1 MRKLTW
7 VETRNLARDTAFG
20 NSSAKM
26 YLLAKFWL
34 IAGLGFL
41 VSSKALLAAEEKTR
55 MDINGDGVVSFV
67 EFQESDRDGISRLDT
82 DSNGV
87 LTIDEFLNGR
97 PNFRPRNRVRRDQ
110 QSGQQTDR
118 PDPDEL
124 DARRAQ
130 MRERMTARAEERFHE
145 MDVNGDEMITL
156 AEFQEANFDAM
167 DRDGDGVLTG
177 RELRRQRR
185 SNFGGPTGSRESG
198 SRRGSDRRGRP
209 RGNSGGQS

>member
-1 MRKLTW
+1 MQKLTW
-7 VETRNLARDTAFG
+7 
-20 NSSAKM
+20 
-26 YLLAKFWL
+26 

-41 VSSKALLAAEEKTR
+41 LSSTALLAAEEKR
-55 MDINGDGVVSFV
+55 VSRGGVDQLDINGDGVISFV
-67 EFQESDRDGISRLDT
+67 EFQESDRNGLSRLDT
-82 DSNGV
+82 DNNGV
-87 LTIDEFLNGR
+87 LTIDEFLNTR
-97 PNFRPRNRVRRDQ
+97 PNFRPRSRVRGDQ
-110 QSGQQTDR
+110 QSGQQNDR

-198 SRRGSDRRGRP
+198 SRRDSDRRGRP
-209 RGNSGGQS
+209 HGNSGGQS

>member
-1 MRKLTW
+1 MQKLTW
-7 VETRNLARDTAFG
+7 
-20 NSSAKM
+20 
-26 YLLAKFWL
+26 

-41 VSSKALLAAEEKTR
+41 LSSTALLAAEEKR
-55 MDINGDGVVSFV
+55 VSRGGVDQLDINGDGVISFV
-67 EFQESDRDGISRLDT
+67 EFQESDRNGLSRLDT

-87 LTIDEFLNGR
+87 LTIDEFLNTR
-97 PNFRPRNRVRRDQ
+97 PNCRPRSRVRGDQ
-110 QSGQQTDR
+110 QSGQQNDR

>member
-1 MRKLTW
+1 MQKLTW
-7 VETRNLARDTAFG
+7 
-20 NSSAKM
+20 
-26 YLLAKFWL
+26 

-41 VSSKALLAAEEKTR
+41 LSSTALLAAEEKR
-55 MDINGDGVVSFV
+55 ASRGGVDQLDINGDGVISFV
-67 EFQESDRDGISRLDT
+67 EYQESDRNGLSRLDT

-87 LTIDEFLNGR
+87 LTIDEFLNTR
-97 PNFRPRNRVRRDQ
+97 PNFRPRSRVRGDQ
-110 QSGQQTDR
+110 QSGQQNDR

>member
-1 MRKLTW
+1 MQKLTW
-7 VETRNLARDTAFG
+7 
-20 NSSAKM
+20 
-26 YLLAKFWL
+26 

-41 VSSKALLAAEEKTR
+41 LSSKAHLAAEEKR
-55 MDINGDGVVSFV
+55 ASRGGADQLDINGDGVISFV
-67 EFQESDRDGISRLDT
+67 EFQESDRNGLSRLDT

-87 LTIDEFLNGR
+87 LTIDEFLNTR
-97 PNFRPRNRVRRDQ
+97 PNFRPRSRVRGDQ
-110 QSGQQTDR
+110 QSGQQNDR

-124 DARRAQ
+124 EARRAQ

-185 SNFGGPTGSRESG
+185 PNFGGPTGSRESG

>member
-1 MRKLTW
+1 MQKLTW
-7 VETRNLARDTAFG
+7 
-20 NSSAKM
+20 
-26 YLLAKFWL
+26 

-41 VSSKALLAAEEKTR
+41 LSSTALLAAEEKR
-55 MDINGDGVVSFV
+55 ASRGGVDQLDINGDGVISFV
-67 EFQESDRDGISRLDT
+67 EFQESDRNGLSRLDT

-87 LTIDEFLNGR
+87 LTIDEFLNTR
-97 PNFRPRNRVRRDQ
+97 PNFRPRSRVRGDQ
-110 QSGQQTDR
+110 QSGQQNDR

-198 SRRGSDRRGRP
+198 SHRGSDRRGRP

>member
-1 MRKLTW
+1 MQKLTW
-7 VETRNLARDTAFG
+7 
-20 NSSAKM
+20 
-26 YLLAKFWL
+26 

-41 VSSKALLAAEEKTR
+41 LSSTALLAAEEKR
-55 MDINGDGVVSFV
+55 VSRGGVDQLDINGDGVISFV
-67 EFQESDRDGISRLDT
+67 EFQESDRNGLSRLDT
-82 DSNGV
+82 DNNGV
-87 LTIDEFLNGR
+87 LTIDEFLNTR
-97 PNFRPRNRVRRDQ
+97 PNFRPRSRVRGDQ
-110 QSGQQTDR
+110 QSGQQNDR

>member
-1 MRKLTW
+1 MQKLTW
-7 VETRNLARDTAFG
+7 
-20 NSSAKM
+20 
-26 YLLAKFWL
+26 

-41 VSSKALLAAEEKTR
+41 LSSTALLAAEEKR
-55 MDINGDGVVSFV
+55 VSRGGVDQLDINGDGVISFV
-67 EFQESDRDGISRLDT
+67 EFQESDRNGLSRLDT

-87 LTIDEFLNGR
+87 LTIDEFLNTR
-97 PNFRPRNRVRRDQ
+97 PNFRPRSRIRGDQ
-110 QSGQQTDR
+110 QSGQQNDR

>member
-1 MRKLTW
+1 MQKLTW
-7 VETRNLARDTAFG
+7 
-20 NSSAKM
+20 
-26 YLLAKFWL
+26 

-41 VSSKALLAAEEKTR
+41 LSSTTLLAAEEKR
-55 MDINGDGVVSFV
+55 VSRGGVDQLDINGDGVISFV
-67 EFQESDRDGISRLDT
+67 EFQESDRNGLSRLDT
-82 DSNGV
+82 DNNGV
-87 LTIDEFLNGR
+87 LTIDEFLNTR
-97 PNFRPRNRVRRDQ
+97 PNFRPRSRVRGDQ
-110 QSGQQTDR
+110 KSGQQNDR

-185 SNFGGPTGSRESG
+185 SNFGGPTGYRESG

>member
-1 MRKLTW
+1 MHKLTW
-7 VETRNLARDTAFG
+7 
-20 NSSAKM
+20 
-26 YLLAKFWL
+26 

-41 VSSKALLAAEEKTR
+41 LSSTALLAAEEKR
-55 MDINGDGVVSFV
+55 ASRGGVDQLDRTGEGVSSFG
-67 EFQESDRDGISRLDT
+67 EFQESDRNGLSRLDT

-87 LTIDEFLNGR
+87 LTIDEFLNTR
-97 PNFRPRNRVRRDQ
+97 PKFRPRSRVRGDQ
-110 QSGQQTDR
+110 QRGQQNDR

-130 MRERMTARAEERFHE
+130 MRERMTVRAEERFHE

>member
-1 MRKLTW
+1 MQKLTW
-7 VETRNLARDTAFG
+7 
-20 NSSAKM
+20 
-26 YLLAKFWL
+26 

-41 VSSKALLAAEEKTR
+41 LSSTALLAAEEKR
-55 MDINGDGVVSFV
+55 VSRGGVDQLDINGDGVISFV
-67 EFQESDRDGISRLDT
+67 EFQESDRNGLSRLDT
-82 DSNGV
+82 DNNGV
-87 LTIDEFLNGR
+87 LTIDEFLNTR
-97 PNFRPRNRVRRDQ
+97 PNFRPRSRVRGDQ
-110 QSGQQTDR
+110 QSGQQNDR

-177 RELRRQRR
+177 R
-185 SNFGGPTGSRESG
+185 
-198 SRRGSDRRGRP
+198 
-209 RGNSGGQS
+209 

>member
-1 MRKLTW
+1 MQKLTW
-7 VETRNLARDTAFG
+7 
-20 NSSAKM
+20 
-26 YLLAKFWL
+26 

-41 VSSKALLAAEEKTR
+41 LSSTALLAAEEKR
-55 MDINGDGVVSFV
+55 VSRGGVDQLDINGDGVISFV
-67 EFQESDRDGISRLDT
+67 EFQESDRNGLSRLDT

-87 LTIDEFLNGR
+87 LTIDEFLNTR
-97 PNFRPRNRVRRDQ
+97 PNFRPRSRVRGDQ
-110 QSGQQTDR
+110 QSGQQNDR

>member
-1 MRKLTW
+1 MQKLTW
-7 VETRNLARDTAFG
+7 
-20 NSSAKM
+20 
-26 YLLAKFWL
+26 

-41 VSSKALLAAEEKTR
+41 LSSTALLAAEEKR
-55 MDINGDGVVSFV
+55 VSRGGVDQLDINGDGVISFV
-67 EFQESDRDGISRLDT
+67 EFQESDRNGLSRLDT
-82 DSNGV
+82 DNNGV
-87 LTIDEFLNGR
+87 LTIDEFLNTR
-97 PNFRPRNRVRRDQ
+97 PNFRPRSRVRGDQ
-110 QSGQQTDR
+110 QSGQQNDR

-130 MRERMTARAEERFHE
+130 MRERRTARAEERFHE

-167 DRDGDGVLTG
+167 DRDGAGVLTG

>member
-1 MRKLTW
+1 MQKLTW
-7 VETRNLARDTAFG
+7 
-20 NSSAKM
+20 
-26 YLLAKFWL
+26 

-41 VSSKALLAAEEKTR
+41 LSSTALLAAEEKR
-55 MDINGDGVVSFV
+55 VSRGGVDQLDINDDGVISFV
-67 EFQESDRDGISRLDT
+67 EFQESDRNGLSRLDT
-82 DSNGV
+82 DNNGV
-87 LTIDEFLNGR
+87 LTIDEFLNTR
-97 PNFRPRNRVRRDQ
+97 PNFRPRSRVRGDQ
-110 QSGQQTDR
+110 QSGQQNDR

>member
-1 MRKLTW
+1 MQKLTW
-7 VETRNLARDTAFG
+7 
-20 NSSAKM
+20 
-26 YLLAKFWL
+26 

-41 VSSKALLAAEEKTR
+41 LSSTALLAAEEKR
-55 MDINGDGVVSFV
+55 VSRGGVDQLDINGDGVISFV
-67 EFQESDRDGISRLDT
+67 EFQESDRNGLSRLDT

-87 LTIDEFLNGR
+87 LTIDEFLNTR
-97 PNFRPRNRVRRDQ
+97 PNFRPRSRVRGDQ
-110 QSGQQTDR
+110 QSGQQNDR

-209 RGNSGGQS
+209 HGNSGGQS

>member
-1 MRKLTW
+1 MQKLTW
-7 VETRNLARDTAFG
+7 
-20 NSSAKM
+20 
-26 YLLAKFWL
+26 

-41 VSSKALLAAEEKTR
+41 LSSTALLAAEEKR
-55 MDINGDGVVSFV
+55 VSRGGVDQLDINGDGVISFV
-67 EFQESDRDGISRLDT
+67 EFQESDRNGLSRLDT
-82 DSNGV
+82 DNNGV
-87 LTIDEFLNGR
+87 LTIGEFLNTR
-97 PNFRPRNRVRRDQ
+97 PNFRPRSRVRGDQ
-110 QSGQQTDR
+110 QSGQQNDR

>member
-1 MRKLTW
+1 MQKLTW
-7 VETRNLARDTAFG
+7 
-20 NSSAKM
+20 
-26 YLLAKFWL
+26 

-41 VSSKALLAAEEKTR
+41 LSSTALLAAEEKR
-55 MDINGDGVVSFV
+55 VSRSGVDQLDINGDGVISFV
-67 EFQESDRDGISRLDT
+67 EFQESDRNGLSRLDT
-82 DSNGV
+82 DNNGV
-87 LTIDEFLNGR
+87 LTIDEFLNTR
-97 PNFRPRNRVRRDQ
+97 PNFRPRSRVRGDQ
-110 QSGQQTDR
+110 QSGQQNDR

>member
-1 MRKLTW
+1 MQKLTW
-7 VETRNLARDTAFG
+7 
-20 NSSAKM
+20 
-26 YLLAKFWL
+26 

-41 VSSKALLAAEEKTR
+41 LSSTALVAAEEKR
-55 MDINGDGVVSFV
+55 VSRGGVDQLDINGDGVISFV
-67 EFQESDRDGISRLDT
+67 EFQESDRNGLSRLDT
-82 DSNGV
+82 DNNGV
-87 LTIDEFLNGR
+87 LTIDEFLNTR
-97 PNFRPRNRVRRDQ
+97 PNFRPRSRVRGDQ
-110 QSGQQTDR
+110 QSGQQNDR